1 LLFFY
6 KIILLKYITF
16 DRFLLFIVFISV
28 SSSISL
34 QFIYN
39 LTPCKLCLYQR
50 YLWFL
55 LLIFTFL
62 NLFIPIKKNKLI
74 RYIIL
79 FIILSISLLS
89 FYHSGIELNFF
100 NNIIACTQNSGID
113 VMTIEELDAIIKS
126 AKNNDCSFPKFF
138 VLGLT
143 LSNLSFIFSFILFI
157 LSLIFYRK
165 KLIINY
171 DKKC

>member
-1 LLFFY
+1 MLFFN
-6 KIILLKYITF
+6 KMILLKHITF
-16 DRFLLFIVFISV
+16 DRFLFFIVFISV

-62 NLFIPIKKNKLI
+62 NLFRPIKKNKLI
-74 RYIIL
+74 KYIIL
-79 FIILSISLLS
+79 FIILLISLFS

-100 NNIIACTQNSGID
+100 NNIIACSQNSGLD
-113 VMTIEELDAIIKS
+113 VTTIEELDAIIKS
-126 AKNNDCSFPKFF
+126 TKNNDCSFPKFF
-138 VLGLT
+138 LLGLT
-143 LSNLSFIFSFILFI
+143 LSNLSFIFSFILFV

-165 KLIINY
+165 DLFINY
-171 DKKC
+171 DKKN

>member
-1 LLFFY
+1 MT
-6 KIILLKYITF
+6 LLKHITF

-62 NLFIPIKKNKLI
+62 NLLPIKKNKLI
-74 RYIIL
+74 KYIIL
-79 FIILSISLLS
+79 LIILLISLLS

-100 NNIIACTQNSGID
+100 NNIIACSQNSGLN
-113 VMTIEELDAIIKS
+113 VTTIEELDAIIKS
-126 AKNNDCSFPKFF
+126 TENNDCSFPKFF
-138 VLGLT
+138 LLGLT

-165 KLIINY
+165 NLFINY
-171 DKKC
+171 DKKN

>member
-1 LLFFY
+1 M
-6 KIILLKYITF
+6 ILLKYITF

-62 NLFIPIKKNKLI
+62 NLFSPIKKNKLI
-74 RYIIL
+74 KYIIL
-79 FIILSISLLS
+79 FIILFISLLS

-100 NNIIACTQNSGID
+100 NNIINCSQNSGID
-113 VMTIEELDAIIKS
+113 VMTIEELDTIIKS

-165 KLIINY
+165 NLFRNY
-171 DKKC
+171 YKKN

>member
-157 LSLIFYRK
+157 LVLIFYRK
-165 KLIINY
+165 NLFINY
-171 DKKC
+171 DKKN

>member
-1 LLFFY
+1 M
-6 KIILLKYITF
+6 ILLKYITF

-62 NLFIPIKKNKLI
+62 NLFKPIKKNKLI
-74 RYIIL
+74 KYVIL
-79 FIILSISLLS
+79 FVILFISLLS
-89 FYHSGIELNFF
+89 FYHSGIELNIF
-100 NNIIACTQNSGID
+100 NNIIACSQNSGLN
-113 VMTIEELDAIIKS
+113 VTTIEELDAIIKS
-126 AKNNDCSFPKFF
+126 SKNNDCAFPKFF
-138 VLGLT
+138 LFGLT

-165 KLIINY
+165 NLFRNY
-171 DKKC
+171 DKKN